1 MRSGQ
6 KLYQKAKKIIPGG
19 TMLLSKRPEMFLPKN
34 WPSYFSKCKGV
45 EVWDLDGNKFNDMCI
60 MGIGTNTL
68 GYGNEYVDK
77 KVQQVINKGN
87 LSTLNCPEEVGLAE
101 KLIADAEEEAKN
113 KSEKMVDAA
122 KTAIENEKNAA
133 MSELRKT
140 VVELSVGIAEKVISE
155 ELDDKN
161 KQLKI
166 IEDMLEDSKLKS

>member
-1 MRSGQ
+1 
-6 KLYQKAKKIIPGG
+6 
-19 TMLLSKRPEMFLPKN
+19 MLKEAREIKS
-34 WPSYFSKCKGV
+34 
-45 EVWDLDGNKFNDMCI
+45 
-60 MGIGTNTL
+60 
-68 GYGNEYVDK
+68 
-77 KVQQVINKGN
+77 
-87 LSTLNCPEEVGLAE
+87 